1 MSTFAQVW
9 ERHELIGNL
18 VGREVRS
25 RYKQS
30 VLGVAWSVI
39 TPLISSLLTTFLFS
53 FIARIPTDKTNT
65 GHVVPYQMF
74 AFVGAMFWG
83 FFASCITSGAD
94 SMTGNLQ
101 LLTKVYFPREI
112 FTLSSIANRLVDF
125 GFSLITFVFLIV
137 YYMTTQHFVI
147 AWTTLFVPLVLVI
160 QLILTLGLSFLLAT
174 LNLFYRDVRFVLGLA
189 LQIWM
194 FLTPVQYPVTQVLSH
209 ASREPLLVWAYLHLN
224 PMTPLVLT
232 YQHLV
237 LGQDIPGIHLGGML
251 FGSFLFSLAMLAL
264 GYQTFKKYEGMF
276 AEVI

>member
-1 MSTFAQVW
+1 MW
-9 ERHELIGNL
+9 DRHELIGNL

-53 FIARIPTDKTNT
+53 YIARIQPDKTAT

-83 FFASCITSGAD
+83 FFASCISSGAD

-112 FTLSSIANRLVDF
+112 FTLSAIANRLVDF
-125 GFSLITFVFLIV
+125 GFSLITFAFLIV
-137 YYMTTQHFVI
+137 YYMTTQHFAI
-147 AWTTLFVPLVLVI
+147 AWTTVLVPLVLVI

-174 LNLFYRDVRFVLGLA
+174 ANLFYRDVRFVLGLA

-194 FLTPVQYPVTQVLSH
+194 FLTPVQYPVSRVLHH
-209 ASREPLLVWAYLHLN
+209 AAHQPVLVWAYLHLN

-237 LGQDIPGIHLGGML
+237 LGQDIPGVNLGSL
-251 FGSFLFSLAMLAL
+251 LLGSLVFSLLILVL
-264 GYQTFKKYEGMF
+264 GYSVFRKYEGMF
-276 AEVI
+276 AEAI